1 MKIITKTGTKI
12 TLVLF
17 GLGLFLV
24 ILEIGLRLGGFI
36 LISVQEH
43 RNNLSLRQKGAYR
56 IMCIGE
62 STTQDQYPVF
72 LEEFLNQSGVG
83 IKFSVIDK
91 GLSGDTT
98 STILA
103 QLPASLDK
111 YRPDMVVAM
120 MGINDQGQHLP
131 YAENINSKPAPFFR
145 SLRTYKLARLLWR
158 HLLTKAKENRKGSQA
173 GIPPIEGP
181 LKEPVKP
188 GPKNPDA
195 YIQSGC
201 YYRDQGK
208 FSQAIDCFKKAI
220 DLNPGNYR
228 AYIDLGVVY
237 EIQSKFPEAED
248 LFKKAI
254 KLNPQNNAS
263 AYCRLGYVYCPQ
275 GKFLQSEEAFN
286 KALQLSPD
294 NNDIYL
300 GLGYL
305 YKRQGKFLQSEEAFK
320 KALELS
326 PDNDIICIALAN
338 LYQEEEKF
346 SQALSLF
353 KKAAQLNPE
362 NDKACAGILIL
373 SQQLNKPELAK
384 KYAKKLEAIRSGYY
398 NPTTVDNY
406 RKLKA
411 ILDKR
416 GVRLVCVQYPMRNV
430 EPLKKIFSADSQG
443 VIFVDNERIF
453 KEEVRKGGYKQYFMD
468 IFGVDFGHCKDAG
481 NRFLAQNIADTII
494 REVFK
499 K

>member
-275 GKFLQSEEAFN
+275 GKFLQSEEAF
-286 KALQLSPD
+286 
-294 NNDIYL
+294 
-300 GLGYL
+300 
-305 YKRQGKFLQSEEAFK
+305 K